1 MEQRGVIILDNLLG
15 RRIQLENEL
24 DQLQEKY
31 EKLLKETK
39 EFKIKAKVLDKIIE
53 VYKNSS
59 EYSDEGVMMF
69 IEDRLTELEKN
80 LEENNEG

>member
-1 MEQRGVIILDNLLG
+1 MDNLLG

-53 VYKNSS
+53 VYKNSD
-59 EYSDEGVMMF
+59 EYSDEDVMKF
-69 IEDRLTELEKN
+69 IEDRITELEEN

>member
-1 MEQRGVIILDNLLG
+1 MDNLLG

-59 EYSDEGVMMF
+59 EYSDEDVMMF
-69 IEDRLTELEKN
+69 IEDKINE
-80 LEENNEG
+80 LEENDKE

>member
-1 MEQRGVIILDNLLG
+1 MDNLLG

-39 EFKIKAKVLDKIIE
+39 KFKIKAKVLDKIIE
-53 VYKNSS
+53 VYKNSD
-59 EYSDEGVMMF
+59 EYSDEDVMMF
-69 IEDRLTELEKN
+69 IEDRITELEEN

>member
-1 MEQRGVIILDNLLG
+1 MDNLLG

-31 EKLLKETK
+31 EKLLKEKK

-53 VYKNSS
+53 VYKNSD
-59 EYSDEGVMMF
+59 EYTDEDVMMF
-69 IEDRLTELEKN
+69 IEDRVTELEEN
-80 LEENNEG
+80 LEEDNEG

>member
-1 MEQRGVIILDNLLG
+1 MDNLLG

-53 VYKNSS
+53 VYKNSD
-59 EYSDEGVMMF
+59 EYSDKDVMMF
-69 IEDRLTELEKN
+69 IEDRITELEEN

>member
-1 MEQRGVIILDNLLG
+1 MDNLLG

-53 VYKNSS
+53 VYKKSD
-59 EYSDEGVMMF
+59 EYSDEDVMMF
-69 IEDRLTELEKN
+69 IEDRITELEEN

>member
-1 MEQRGVIILDNLLG
+1 LDNLLG

-39 EFKIKAKVLDKIIE
+39 EFKNKGEMLDKIIE
-53 VYKNSS
+53 VYKNSD
-59 EYSDEGVMMF
+59 EYSDGDVMMF
-69 IEDRLTELEKN
+69 IEDRITELEEN

>member
-1 MEQRGVIILDNLLG
+1 MDNLLG

-39 EFKIKAKVLDKIIE
+39 EFKFKAEVLDKIIE
-53 VYKNSS
+53 VYKNSDL
-59 EYSDEGVMMF
+59 YSDEDVMMF
-69 IEDRLTELEKN
+69 IEDRITELEEN

>member
-1 MEQRGVIILDNLLG
+1 MDNLLG

-31 EKLLKETK
+31 EKLLKEKK

-53 VYKNSS
+53 VYKNSD
-59 EYSDEGVMMF
+59 EYTDEDVMMI
-69 IEDRLTELEKN
+69 IEDRVTELEEN
-80 LEENNEG
+80 LEEDNEG

>member
-1 MEQRGVIILDNLLG
+1 MEQIGVKILNNLLG

-24 DQLQEKY
+24 DQLQEKH

-59 EYSDEGVMMF
+59 EYSDEDVMMF
-69 IEDRLTELEKN
+69 IEDRVNELEKSDK
-80 LEENNEG
+80 E

>member
-1 MEQRGVIILDNLLG
+1 MDNLLG

-39 EFKIKAKVLDKIIE
+39 EFKIKAEILDKIIE
-53 VYKNSS
+53 VYKNSD
-59 EYSDEGVMMF
+59 EYSDGDVMMF
-69 IEDRLTELEKN
+69 IEDRITELEEN

>member
-1 MEQRGVIILDNLLG
+1 MDNLLG

-39 EFKIKAKVLDKIIE
+39 EFKNKGEMLDKIIE
-53 VYKNSS
+53 VYKNSD
-59 EYSDEGVMMF
+59 EYSDGDVMMF
-69 IEDRLTELEKN
+69 IEDRITELEEN

>member
-1 MEQRGVIILDNLLG
+1 MDNLLG

-39 EFKIKAKVLDKIIE
+39 EFKIKAEMLDKIIE
-53 VYKNSS
+53 VYKNSD
-59 EYSDEGVMMF
+59 EYSDGDVMMF
-69 IEDRLTELEKN
+69 IEDRITELEEN

>member
-59 EYSDEGVMMF
+59 KYSDEDVMMF

>member
-1 MEQRGVIILDNLLG
+1 MDNLLG

-24 DQLQEKY
+24 DELQEKY

-53 VYKNSS
+53 VYKNSD
-59 EYSDEGVMMF
+59 EYTGEDVMMF
-69 IEDRLTELEKN
+69 IEDRVTELEEN
-80 LEENNEG
+80 LEEDNEG